1 MAHRESTLIL
11 LTNTY
16 PLSRGEEFLE
26 NEIDHVGRAFDRV
39 IIIPVQAGPND
50 AQTRAIPSNAQVM
63 HIARSS
69 PRGLDRALAAVK
81 GLVRLPPSGVDWA
94 ATRRQPRLLVSD
106 AHFEACA
113 QTALDSILAKLPN
126 LRLTSESHV
135 TIYSFWLHITARTA
149 TLLAEQL
156 RAQGVTVDRVISR
169 AHRYDLYPSVAPRH
183 HIPER
188 RLLLQSLD
196 GICPVSEQGTREL
209 QTTWPQYA
217 GKIHT
222 RYLGTSDPGPTAHCR
237 RDPFTIVSCAHL
249 VPVKRMIRMPA
260 ILARVRASGID
271 AHWTHLGD
279 GPQMDTLREEVTV
292 HRVTDAITLLGHVDN
307 TQVMATQRDLKPS
320 VFVNLSSSEGL
331 PVSMME
337 VASLGIPIIAT
348 GVGGVGEI
356 VSSDNGHLLPAEFT
370 DAQASD
376 ALVQLARLSE
386 DEYKQVCQASR
397 QVWEEKFRASVVYP
411 EFCREV
417 LGGR

>member
-1 MAHRESTLIL
+1 M
-11 LTNTY
+11 
-16 PLSRGEEFLE
+16 
-26 NEIDHVGRAFDRV
+26 
-39 IIIPVQAGPND
+39 
-50 AQTRAIPSNAQVM
+50 
-63 HIARSS
+63 
-69 PRGLDRALAAVK
+69 
-81 GLVRLPPSGVDWA
+81 
-94 ATRRQPRLLVSD
+94 
-106 AHFEACA
+106 
-113 QTALDSILAKLPN
+113 
-126 LRLTSESHV
+126 
-135 TIYSFWLHITARTA
+135 
-149 TLLAEQL
+149 
-156 RAQGVTVDRVISR
+156 DRVISR

-249 VPVKRMIRMPA
+249 VPVKRMIRMAA
-260 ILARVRASGID
+260 ILARVRANGID

-292 HRVTDAITLLGHVDN
+292 HRVTDAVTLLGHVDN

-386 DEYKQVCQASR
+386 DEYQHVCQASR
-397 QVWEEKFRASVVYP
+397 QVWEAKFRASVVYP

>member
-39 IIIPVQAGPND
+39 VIIPIQAGPAD
-50 AQTRAIPSNAQVM
+50 VQTRAIPSNAQVM

-106 AHFEACA
+106 AHFEGRA
-113 QTALDSILAKLPN
+113 QTALNGILAKLPS
-126 LRLTSESHV
+126 LRLTPESHV

-149 TLLAEQL
+149 TLLADQL
-156 RAQGVTVDRVISR
+156 RAQGVTMDRVISR
-169 AHRYDLYPSVAPRH
+169 AHGYDLYPSASPRH

-209 QTTWPQYA
+209 RTTWPQYA

-249 VPVKRMIRMPA
+249 AV
-260 ILARVRASGID
+260 SY
-271 AHWTHLGD
+271 THL
-279 GPQMDTLREEVTV
+279 TLPTTPYV
-292 HRVTDAITLLGHVDN
+292 
-307 TQVMATQRDLKPS
+307 
-320 VFVNLSSSEGL
+320 
-331 PVSMME
+331 
-337 VASLGIPIIAT
+337 
-348 GVGGVGEI
+348 
-356 VSSDNGHLLPAEFT
+356 
-370 DAQASD
+370 
-376 ALVQLARLSE
+376 
-386 DEYKQVCQASR
+386 
-397 QVWEEKFRASVVYP
+397 
-411 EFCREV
+411 
-417 LGGR
+417 